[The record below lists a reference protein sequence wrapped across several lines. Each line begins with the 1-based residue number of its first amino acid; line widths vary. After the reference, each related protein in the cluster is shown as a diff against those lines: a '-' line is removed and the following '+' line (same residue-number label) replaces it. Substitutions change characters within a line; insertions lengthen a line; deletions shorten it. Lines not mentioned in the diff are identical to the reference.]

1 MKKMIPLHI
10 KILGFFLAFFL
21 LVSCGRK
28 APPLPIE
35 KSIPQVP
42 GLSAEVE
49 GQAIKLLID
58 LPSQTSGGNYLTSL
72 KALIIEK
79 REVFLDDP
87 KKKEKRT
94 EIKLKPMLHSAA
106 TLFIYTD
113 EKVAPRRLY
122 IYRVKAKKDFL
133 VESPFSEEVRI
144 YFRYPP
150 KAPVNLKVIELYPPY
165 YLLRFEPVYE
175 DIKGLPLELPLEFS
189 LERIREGKS
198 SHIDLKNKTEYTF
211 TKEGEQK
218 ECFRVQA
225 RFRYFTT
232 EIKGPFSRELCF

>member
-1 MKKMIPLHI
+1 MIPLL
-10 KILGFFLAFFL
+10 KILGFFLTFFL

-28 APPLPIE
+28 APPLPLE

-42 GLSAEVE
+42 GISAEVE

-58 LPSQTSGGNYLTSL
+58 LPSQTSGGSYLTSL
-72 KALIIEK
+72 KALVIEK
-79 REVFLDDP
+79 KEVFLDDP
-87 KKKEKRT
+87 KKKEKQT
-94 EIKLKPMLHSAA
+94 EIKLKPRLHSAA

-150 KAPVNLKVIELYPPY
+150 KAPVNLKVIELYQAY

-175 DIKGLPLELPLEFS
+175 DIKGLPLELPLEFT
-189 LERIREGKS
+189 LERIRDGKS
-198 SHIDLKNKTEYTF
+198 SYIDLKNKMEYTF

>member
-1 MKKMIPLHI
+1 MKKMIPFL
-10 KILGFFLAFFL
+10 KILGLFLAFFL

-58 LPSQTSGGNYLTSL
+58 LPSHTIGGSYLTSL

-87 KKKEKRT
+87 KKKEKQT
-94 EIKLKPMLHSAA
+94 KIKLKPRLHSAA

-150 KAPVNLKVIELYPPY
+150 KAPVNLKVIELYPAY
-165 YLLRFEPVYE
+165 YLLQFEPVYE
-175 DIKGLPLELPLEFS
+175 DIKGLPLELPLEFT

-198 SHIDLKNKTEYTF
+198 FYIDLKNKTEYTF

>member
-1 MKKMIPLHI
+1 MKKMLPLL

-58 LPSQTSGGNYLTSL
+58 LPSQTSGGSYLTSL

-94 EIKLKPMLHSAA
+94 EIKLKPRLHSAA

-165 YLLRFEPVYE
+165 YLLRFEPLYE

-198 SHIDLKNKTEYTF
+198 SHIDLRNKTEYTF

>member
-1 MKKMIPLHI
+1 MKKMIPLL
-10 KILGFFLAFFL
+10 KILGFSLASFLF
-21 LVSCGRK
+21 VSCGRK

-42 GLSAEVE
+42 GISAEVE

-58 LPSQTSGGNYLTSL
+58 LPSQTSGGSYLTSI

-87 KKKEKRT
+87 KKKEKQT
-94 EIKLKPMLHSAA
+94 NIKLKPRLHSAA

-150 KAPVNLKVIELYPPY
+150 KAPVNLKVIELYPAY

-175 DIKGLPLELPLEFS
+175 DIKGLPLELPLEFT
-189 LERIREGKS
+189 LERIRDGKS
-198 SHIDLKNKTEYTF
+198 SYIDLKNKTEYTF

>member
-1 MKKMIPLHI
+1 MKKMIPLL

-58 LPSQTSGGNYLTSL
+58 LPSQTNGGNYLTSL
-72 KALIIEK
+72 KALVIEK

-87 KKKEKRT
+87 KKKEKRA
-94 EIKLKPMLHSAA
+94 EIKLKPRLHSAA

-150 KAPVNLKVIELYPPY
+150 KAPVNLKVIELYPAY
-165 YLLRFEPVYE
+165 YLLQFEPVYE
-175 DIKGLPLELPLEFS
+175 DIKSLPLELPLEFT
-189 LERIREGKS
+189 LERIRDGKS
-198 SHIDLKNKTEYTF
+198 FYIDLKNKTEYTF
-211 TKEGEQK
+211 TKEGVQK
-218 ECFRVQA
+218 ECFRVKA

>member
-1 MKKMIPLHI
+1 MKKMIPLL
-10 KILGFFLAFFL
+10 KILGFSLASFL

-42 GLSAEVE
+42 GISAEVE

-58 LPSQTSGGNYLTSL
+58 LPFQTSGGSYLTSI

-87 KKKEKRT
+87 KKKEKQT
-94 EIKLKPMLHSAA
+94 NIKLKPRLHSAA

-150 KAPVNLKVIELYPPY
+150 KAPVNLKVIELYPAY

-175 DIKGLPLELPLEFS
+175 DIKGLPLELPLEFT
-189 LERIREGKS
+189 LERIRDGKS
-198 SHIDLKNKTEYTF
+198 SYIDLKNKTEYTF

>member
-1 MKKMIPLHI
+1 MKKMLVLLEV
-10 KILGFFLAFFL
+10 LGFFLASSF

-28 APPLPIE
+28 APPLPLE

-49 GQAIKLLID
+49 SQALKLLID
-58 LPSQTSGGNYLTSL
+58 LPSQTSGGSYLTSI

-87 KKKEKRT
+87 KKKEKQT
-94 EIKLKPMLHSAA
+94 EIKLKPRLHSAA

-150 KAPVNLKVIELYPPY
+150 KAPVNLKVIELYPAY

-175 DIKGLPLELPLEFS
+175 DIKSLPLELPLEFT
-189 LERIREGKS
+189 LERIRDGKS
-198 SHIDLKNKTEYTF
+198 FYIDLKNKTEYTF

>member
-1 MKKMIPLHI
+1 MKKMFFLA

-87 KKKEKRT
+87 KKKEKQT
-94 EIKLKPMLHSAA
+94 EIKLKPRLHSAA

-175 DIKGLPLELPLEFS
+175 DIKGLPLELPLEFT

-198 SHIDLKNKTEYTF
+198 SNIDLKNKTEYTF

>member
-1 MKKMIPLHI
+1 MKKMLVLLEV
-10 KILGFFLAFFL
+10 LGFFLASSF

-58 LPSQTSGGNYLTSL
+58 LPSQTSGGSYLASL

-87 KKKEKRT
+87 KKKEKQT
-94 EIKLKPMLHSAA
+94 NIKLKPRLHSAA

-150 KAPVNLKVIELYPPY
+150 KAPANLKVIELYPAY

-175 DIKGLPLELPLEFS
+175 DIKGLPLELPLEFT
-189 LERIREGKS
+189 LERIRDRKS
-198 SHIDLKNKTEYTF
+198 SYIDLKNKTEYTF

>member
-1 MKKMIPLHI
+1 MIPLL
-10 KILGFFLAFFL
+10 KILGFSLAFFL

-42 GLSAEVE
+42 GISAEVE

-58 LPSQTSGGNYLTSL
+58 LPSQTSGGSYLTSL
-72 KALIIEK
+72 KALVIEK
-79 REVFLDDP
+79 KEVFLDDP
-87 KKKEKRT
+87 KKKEKRA
-94 EIKLKPMLHSAA
+94 EIKLKPRLHSAA

-150 KAPVNLKVIELYPPY
+150 KAPVNLKVIELYPAY

-175 DIKGLPLELPLEFS
+175 DIKGLPLELPLEFT
-189 LERIREGKS
+189 LERIRDGKS
-198 SHIDLKNKTEYTF
+198 SYIDLKNKTEHTF

>member
-1 MKKMIPLHI
+1 M
-10 KILGFFLAFFL
+10 LGFFLAFFL

-87 KKKEKRT
+87 KKKEKQT
-94 EIKLKPMLHSAA
+94 NIKLKPRLHSAA

-150 KAPVNLKVIELYPPY
+150 KAPVNLKVIELYPAY

-175 DIKGLPLELPLEFS
+175 DIKGLPLKLPLEFT
-189 LERIREGKS
+189 LERIRDEKTS
-198 SHIDLKNKTEYTF
+198 YIDLKNKTEYTF

>member
-1 MKKMIPLHI
+1 MKKMIPLL
-10 KILGFFLAFFL
+10 KILGFSLAFFL

-42 GLSAEVE
+42 GISAEVE
-49 GQAIKLLID
+49 SQAIKLLID
-58 LPSQTSGGNYLTSL
+58 LPSQTSGGSYLTSL

-87 KKKEKRT
+87 KKKEKET
-94 EIKLKPMLHSAA
+94 NIKLKPRLHSAA

-150 KAPVNLKVIELYPPY
+150 KAPVNLKVIEVYPAY

-175 DIKGLPLELPLEFS
+175 DIKGLPLELPLEFT
-189 LERIREGKS
+189 LERIRDGKS
-198 SHIDLKNKTEYTF
+198 SYIDLKNKTEYTF

-232 EIKGPFSRELCF
+232 EIKGPLSRELCF

>member
-1 MKKMIPLHI
+1 MKKTLPLP
-10 KILGFFLAFFL
+10 KILGFFLASFL

-87 KKKEKRT
+87 KKKEKQT
-94 EIKLKPMLHSAA
+94 EIKLKPRLHSAA

-150 KAPVNLKVIELYPPY
+150 KAPVNLKVIELYPAY

-175 DIKGLPLELPLEFS
+175 DIKGLPLELPLEFT
-189 LERIREGKS
+189 LERIRDGKS
-198 SHIDLKNKTEYTF
+198 SDIDLKNKTEYTF

>member
-1 MKKMIPLHI
+1 MKKKLLLL
-10 KILGFFLAFFL
+10 KILGIFLASFL

-58 LPSQTSGGNYLTSL
+58 LPSQTSGGSYLTFL
-72 KALIIEK
+72 KALVIEK
-79 REVFLDDP
+79 KEVFLDDP
-87 KKKEKRT
+87 NKKEKQT
-94 EIKLKPMLHSAA
+94 EIKLKPRLHSAA

-150 KAPVNLKVIELYPPY
+150 KAPVNLKVIELYPAY

-175 DIKGLPLELPLEFS
+175 DIKSLPLELTLEFT

-198 SHIDLKNKTEYTF
+198 SYIDLKNKTEYTF